1 MTAIAN
7 LYPYVFCDAEMVEQ
21 QIEKGRKLGCK
32 KPLPEKFG
40 YSLIGDKLVPI
51 SFDER
56 VADQLL
62 GLDYPYGYVLS
73 KEDIFNS
80 DFLDSLDVN
89 EHAVLMPV
97 LLELVARGE
106 FPVDLLA
113 PRVHDYEWEN
123 EAE

>member
-1 MTAIAN
+1 MTAITS

-32 KPLPEKFG
+32 TPMPEQFG

-51 SFDER
+51 SFEQR

-62 GLDYPYGYVLS
+62 GLDFPYGRVLS
-73 KEDIFNS
+73 QEDIFTE
-80 DFLDSLDVN
+80 DFLARLDAN
-89 EHAVLMPV
+89 EHEVLMPV